1 MMIGAST
8 GLRPLSRLGC
18 LCPDW
23 DDLLPIMAETLFRQ
37 LAFLREMRAYLCRVR
52 EVQTQLGLRL
62 AMTLLKGRLL

>member
-8 GLRPLSRLGC
+8 GLRTLSRLGC

-23 DDLLPIMAETLFRQ
+23 DDLLSIMAETLFR
-37 LAFLREMRAYLCRVR
+37 LRAYLCRVR